1 MCFLSA
7 GQNIDAGA
15 YVFVYHTNAKCRA
28 NSYSWYFI
36 DTDSGGPNYGLA
48 RDFSYLEAL

>member
-28 NSYSWYFI
+28 NVFE
-36 DTDSGGPNYGLA
+36 
-48 RDFSYLEAL
+48 SYL